1 MGYADG
7 LFRALGNGHFSFWV
21 NGKPAPIVGDI
32 CMDMCMIDV
41 TGLDVKE
48 GDVVIVF
55 NAEHPVTELATAAN
69 TIPYEVLSRI
79 SRRVKRVYF
88 HE

>member
-1 MGYADG
+1 MVDLTGIEAKEND
-7 LFRALGNGHFSFWV
+7 
-21 NGKPAPIVGDI
+21 
-32 CMDMCMIDV
+32 DV
-41 TGLDVKE
+41 
-48 GDVVIVF
+48 IIF
-55 NAEHPVTELATAAN
+55 NSDHSVTSLAEAGS

>member
-1 MGYADG
+1 V
-7 LFRALGNGHFSFWV
+7 F
-21 NGKPAPIVGDI
+21 
-32 CMDMCMIDV
+32 
-41 TGLDVKE
+41 
-48 GDVVIVF
+48 VF
-55 NAEHPVTELATAAN
+55 NAEHSVTELAAAAN